1 MANNYLSN
9 KDIEILVSGE
19 GPVSA
24 GLTGSTGS
32 ICIATDNPDLG
43 LYLRTGTAVGGGWT
57 RFATGSIL
65 SGGTATQNVEITGQD
80 DEGAYNLS
88 IQEYNQI
95 NLNTDVGDINIQ
107 ANGVLNLESDGM
119 SINADTQGNG
129 TLDMVAAFSNIEI
142 SSGQFNLNVG
152 GFRLNYQTFAG
163 TTVTLGPTANIVD
176 AIGGKVFEIDGTS
189 ASLPEGTIFQ
199 LIKRTGGD
207 VTINMTSGNLTIPP
221 STGGQTSYTWNPGVY
236 GACRI
241 IRFSAGGSWM
251 ITGDL

>member
-43 LYLRTGTAVGGGWT
+43 LYLRTGTAANAWT

-65 SGGTATQNVEITGQD
+65 SGGTATQNVTLAGQGD
-80 DEGAYNLS
+80 SGAYSLTLEDYTSLSFGAENGITLNSNDNLS
-88 IQEYNQI
+88 
-95 NLNTDVGDINIQ
+95 LNSENMEIICNTALD
-107 ANGVLNLESDGM
+107 LS
-119 SINADTQGNG
+119 ADT
-129 TLDMVAAFSNIEI
+129 TNIELG
-142 SSGQFNLNVG
+142 GQFNINVG
-152 GFRLNYQTFAG
+152 GFRLNHQTFAG

-189 ASLPEGTIFQ
+189 ADLPEGTIFQ

-207 VTINMTSGNLTIPP
+207 VTINMTSGNLNIPP

-241 IRFSAGGSWM
+241 IRFSAGGSWI